1 MVKNMKIQA
10 SAEDYLEAI
19 LVLSKEKGMVRSV
32 DVANYM
38 GFSKPTIS
46 IIMKQFR
53 DNDYITI
60 DEGRHIHLT
69 EKGEKIAQGIH
80 ERHVVLSKVLMAIG
94 VDEETAKADA
104 CKIEHN
110 ISQKTFECIKAY
122 YGKVWV
128 D

>member
-1 MVKNMKIQA
+1 MKIQA

-19 LVLSKEKGMVRSV
+19 LVLSKQNGKVRSV
-32 DVANYM
+32 DIAKHM

-53 DNDYITI
+53 DNGYITI
-60 DEGRHIHLT
+60 DAERGIHLT
-69 EKGEKIAQGIH
+69 EKGADIAVQVH
-80 ERHVVLSKVLMAIG
+80 ERHMVLTGLLMAIG

-110 ISQKTFECIKAY
+110 ISVETFECIKQFY
-122 YGKVWV
+122 DKIKNQ
-128 D
+128 